1 MNSFAY
7 RLLWTGLCIVIILG
21 IIFDI
26 CRLPAERSRI
36 HAIPFTGLGFAGVDI
51 PLTSSELSIYRKAE
65 VIKRYYRF
73 GSDEFVLI
81 AIDGA
86 GNRHA
91 VHDPMYCFR
100 GAGWQ
105 IRNKTLVPIQG
116 GEALLLQ
123 LEKDNMIRETAYWFS
138 NGRQRHTSVMRYW
151 LQATLR
157 RITLGRSDKE
167 PVLIMLQSV
176 EDHALNLSEVLDQF
190 GVLFDI

>member
-1 MNSFAY
+1 MS
-7 RLLWTGLCIVIILG
+7 WVI
-21 IIFDI
+21 
-26 CRLPAERSRI
+26 P
-36 HAIPFTGLGFAGVDI
+36 
-51 PLTSSELSIYRKAE
+51 
-65 VIKRYYRF
+65 
-73 GSDEFVLI
+73 
-81 AIDGA
+81 
-86 GNRHA
+86 
-91 VHDPMYCFR
+91 
-100 GAGWQ
+100 GWQ
-105 IRNKTLVPIQG
+105 VRNKTLVPIQG